1 MYKHQNILKTIA
13 AIVLLSITFTSCK
26 KDSNST
32 GGTTVAGSASANV
45 TIGSASAVAWSA
57 TSATF
62 TNASGVVDIVANG
75 SSSSK
80 LTLHL
85 TGVTAAGT
93 YNLSSGNTGTFAYNG
108 ANYSSATG
116 GGGNVIITTMSADKV
131 EGTFLLE
138 SFAGSVYCGMSSGK
152 FTAGK

>member
-1 MYKHQNILKTIA
+1 MLKAIA
-13 AIVLLSITFTSCK
+13 AIVLLTITFSACK
-26 KDSNST
+26 KDANTT

-45 TIGSASAVAWSA
+45 TVGSASAVAWSA

-62 TNASGVVDIVANG
+62 TNASGTVDIVANG

-80 LTLHL
+80 LTFHL

-93 YNLSSGNTGTFAYNG
+93 YNLSSGNTGVFAYNG
-108 ANYSSATG
+108 ATYSSSPS
-116 GGGNVIITTMSADKV
+116 GGGNVTITTLSADKV

-138 SFAGSVYCGMSSGK
+138 SFAGSVYCGMNSGK